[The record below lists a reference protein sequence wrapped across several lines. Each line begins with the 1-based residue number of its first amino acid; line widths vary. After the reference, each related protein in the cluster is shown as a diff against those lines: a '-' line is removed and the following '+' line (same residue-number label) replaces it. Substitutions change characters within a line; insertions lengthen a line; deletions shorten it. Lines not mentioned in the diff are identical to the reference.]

1 MIDFLVHSIMI
12 PMLKFFHDQTGSYG
26 WAIILLTVAVK
37 SALLPLT
44 YQSLKSSLEMQKIQP
59 KLKILQERYKDRP
72 EMLNKKLMEFYKE
85 NRVNPLGGCLPI
97 LFQLPIFIGLYST
110 FTSKEFIDLAQSGN
124 SSFLFIQDL
133 TRSGMY
139 SYDNIVLLVLFAS
152 TTFISQKLMITNP
165 NDPMQKQMLYM
176 MPIMITIMFAMV
188 PVPSGAMLYVVV
200 SNIITM
206 IQNLY
211 VVNKRKAAEAVGND
225 SVESF
230 VKKLDESDK
239 NDPKQK
245 SKSPIA
251 LDKKSILGDNQME
264 MSTTLAT
271 ASKSQRANKKQK
283 KNRKK

>member
-110 FTSKEFIDLAQSGN
+110 FTSKEFIDLAVGN
-124 SSFLFIQDL
+124 SSFLFIEDL
-133 TRSGMY
+133 TRVGMY
-139 SYDNIVLLVLFAS
+139 SYDNIILLVLFAS

-206 IQNLY
+206 TQNLY

-245 SKSPIA
+245 SKTPIA
-251 LDKKSILGDNQME
+251 LDKKSLLDDNQME

>member
-1 MIDFLVHSIMI
+1 MIDFLVQDIMI
-12 PMLKFFHDQTGSYG
+12 PMLKFFHEQTGSYG

-59 KLKILQERYKDRP
+59 KLKLLQERYKDRP

-97 LFQLPIFIGLYST
+97 LLQLPIFIGLYST
-110 FTSKEFIDLAQSGN
+110 FTSKEFTQLATGN

-139 SYDNIVLLVLFAS
+139 SYDNIILLVLFAT
-152 TTFISQKLMITNP
+152 TTFISQKLMISNP

-176 MPIMITIMFAMV
+176 MPIMITIMFVMV
-188 PVPSGAMLYVVV
+188 PVPSGAMLYVVI
-200 SNIITM
+200 SNIITVL
-206 IQNLY
+206 QNLY
-211 VVNKRKAAEAVGND
+211 VIKKRKAAEAVGTD
-225 SVESF
+225 SMDSF
-230 VKKLDESDK
+230 VKNLDESDK
-239 NDPKQK
+239 KDPKQK
-245 SKSPIA
+245 SMSSIT
-251 LDKKSILGDNQME
+251 LDKKSLLGDNQGD
-264 MSTTLAT
+264 MSPALAT
-271 ASKSQRANKKQK
+271 ASKSQRAKKKQK

>member
-1 MIDFLVHSIMI
+1 MIDFLVQDIMI
-12 PMLKFFHDQTGSYG
+12 PMLKFFHEQTGSYG

-59 KLKILQERYKDRP
+59 KLKLLQERYKDRP

-97 LFQLPIFIGLYST
+97 LLQLPIFIGLYST
-110 FTSKEFIDLAQSGN
+110 FTSKEFTELATGN

-139 SYDNIVLLVLFAS
+139 SYDNIILLVLFAT
-152 TTFISQKLMITNP
+152 TTFISQKLMISNP

-176 MPIMITIMFAMV
+176 MPIMITIMFVMV
-188 PVPSGAMLYVVV
+188 PVPSGAMLYVVI
-200 SNIITM
+200 SNIITVL
-206 IQNLY
+206 QNLY
-211 VVNKRKAAEAVGND
+211 VIKKRKAAEALGTD
-225 SVESF
+225 SIDSF
-230 VKKLDESDK
+230 AKKLEES
-239 NDPKQK
+239 DPKQK
-245 SKSPIA
+245 SMSSIT
-251 LDKKSILGDNQME
+251 LDKKSLLGDNQGD
-264 MSTTLAT
+264 MSPALAT
-271 ASKSQRANKKQK
+271 ASKSQRAKKKQK

>member
-188 PVPSGAMLYVVV
+188 PVPSGAMLYVVI
-200 SNIITM
+200 SNLITLL
-206 IQNLY
+206 QNLY
-211 VVNKRKAAEAVGND
+211 VVNKRKAAEAVGTD

-245 SKSPIA
+245 SKNPIA
-251 LDKKSILGDNQME
+251 LDKKSLLDDNQME